1 MKAIIIA
8 LTLLLP
14 ATVQANSTTRYD
26 RSLEQAA
33 ADIIAEKI
41 GEIRGGFRH
50 NEKPEFVAG
59 SRQNSTERLFK
70 TPNWATHDNVWQD
83 GLAPA
88 RGVPQYRRGNI

>member
-8 LTLLLP
+8 LALLLP

-33 ADIIAEKI
+33 AEIVAAKI

-50 NEKPEFVAG
+50 NEKPEFVIGAH
-59 SRQNSTERLFK
+59 RNSAARTFE
-70 TPNWATHDNVWQD
+70 TPNRASRDHVWQD

-88 RGVPQYRRGNI
+88 RGVPEYRRGNI